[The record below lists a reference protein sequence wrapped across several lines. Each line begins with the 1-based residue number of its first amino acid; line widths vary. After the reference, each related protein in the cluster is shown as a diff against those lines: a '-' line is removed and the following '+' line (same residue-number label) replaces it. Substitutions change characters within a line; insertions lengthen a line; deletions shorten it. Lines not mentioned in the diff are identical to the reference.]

1 MQYATYLFDLDHTL
15 FDSDAA
21 EAAAFDDTLKSAGAD
36 NPSDYFATFTSINTD
51 LWAKVEQGVLSPN
64 EVRHLRFEM
73 LIEATD
79 LDADGVELGDRYV
92 RGMGNNGELY
102 LGAMGV
108 LDTLAA
114 SATLALVTNGIG
126 EVQRTRIDRIGIEH
140 HFDAIV
146 ISGEVGKAKPGTEIF
161 DITFEQLGGPDK
173 ATALMIGDNLGS
185 DILGGVNYGIDT
197 CWYNPDLR
205 NSNGLPITHEIGDLS
220 ELPGLD
226 CTAG

>member
-1 MQYATYLFDLDHTL
+1 MRYTTLLFDLDHTL

-36 NPSDYFATFTSINTD
+36 NPADYFDAFTSINTD
-51 LWAKVEQGVLSPN
+51 LWTRVEQGVVSPN
-64 EVRHLRFEM
+64 DVRYLRFEM

-79 LDADGVELGDRYV
+79 LVANGVELGDRYV
-92 RGMGNNGELY
+92 QGMGNNGELY
-102 LGAMGV
+102 PGAKHV
-108 LDTLAA
+108 LDTLTA
-114 SATLALVTNGIG
+114 SATLALITNGIG
-126 EVQRTRIDRIGIEH
+126 EVQRTRIDRIGIGQF
-140 HFDAIV
+140 FDAIV

-161 DITFEQLGGPDK
+161 DITFEQLGRPDK

-205 NSNGLPITHEIGDLS
+205 NSNGLDITHEIASLS
-220 ELPGLD
+220 ALPGLRR
-226 CTAG
+226 CS